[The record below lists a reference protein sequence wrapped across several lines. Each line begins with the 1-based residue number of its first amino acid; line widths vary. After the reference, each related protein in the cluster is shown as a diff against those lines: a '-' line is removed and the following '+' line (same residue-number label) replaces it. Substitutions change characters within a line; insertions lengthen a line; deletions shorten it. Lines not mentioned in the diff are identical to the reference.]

1 MKLYAMV
8 DKKSGVVEYFLASC
22 DEDAYR
28 IFSVM
33 MMQSRPLYEFADD
46 FFVELVEDLRSSRPL
61 IVDDKYLFDGAAVR
75 RVLES
80 RKENDDAKA

>member
-8 DKKSGVVEYFLASC
+8 DKKSGVSEYFLASC

-28 IFSVM
+28 IFAVM

-46 FFVELVEDLRSSRPL
+46 FYVELVEDLRSSRSL

-80 RKENDDAKA
+80 RKENDG